1 MTQVSTA
8 RASALD
14 LMHRGSRS
22 TIAIGPISN
31 LDPQVVTD
39 RYTRLARIGPAARV
53 GFSATSQSRWTYS
66 SDVTDR
72 VVVLPPTDNPQALLT
87 TFREP
92 GIERARVGIAGQ
104 YLLID
109 YNHGIGDIAL
119 LSRFLE
125 VVLGDVDPQDP
136 ALWRRTML
144 PPLVTAAARTYADPR
159 RLLQMATWYRRNRA
173 EAPAPSADH
182 GVSTVKAPV
191 AGAIPAVAIARIPGS
206 DLDDLRDWRDRHQP
220 GVSVVALIVLALR
233 AAFEKSGIEPAD
245 RVTLPFDARM
255 YLPKKTHTL
264 GNFAAGLDF
273 DYGPGVTPQ
282 SLQAAITEAFT
293 IGRPVANLLVSSLK
307 VRAGRRTQRSHPV
320 AEAAVAPDH
329 RMSLLY
335 SSLNTVPRS
344 VTIPWDTTSPAQF
357 LVASDPAGPHSITV
371 TSAMA
376 DGDLTITAAFH
387 DTAFGRQSVATALA
401 SAATDT
407 VALLDDQH

>member
-1 MTQVSTA
+1 
-8 RASALD
+8 
-14 LMHRGSRS
+14 
-22 TIAIGPISN
+22 
-31 LDPQVVTD
+31 
-39 RYTRLARIGPAARV
+39 
-53 GFSATSQSRWTYS
+53 
-66 SDVTDR
+66 
-72 VVVLPPTDNPQALLT
+72 
-87 TFREP
+87 
-92 GIERARVGIAGQ
+92 
-104 YLLID
+104 
-109 YNHGIGDIAL
+109 
-119 LSRFLE
+119 
-125 VVLGDVDPQDP
+125 
-136 ALWRRTML
+136 
-144 PPLVTAAARTYADPR
+144 AAARTYADPR